1 MPIAAGLLFK
11 AFLTKVLIKYWYLFI
26 IVALLGGGYWYVQHL
41 QDEVEQQKAKVVQLE
56 KTLDECIVDRDHY
69 AATIKSLNDEVRQW
83 EQMSAEQKKKFE
95 ALNGSLAKMQQQYN
109 KRIQEL
115 LARPKPKTCDES
127 IQFLI
132 DAGRSN
138 PWAKR

>member
-1 MPIAAGLLFK
+1 MPIAASLLFK
-11 AFLTKVLIKYWYLFI
+11 AFLTKVLAQYWYLFV
-26 IVALLGGGYWYVQHL
+26 IVALAGGGYWYVHHL
-41 QDEVEQQKAKVVQLE
+41 QKEVEQQKEKVVQLQT
-56 KTLDECIVDRDHY
+56 TLDQCIIDRDHY
-69 AATIKSLNDEVRQW
+69 AATIQSLNEEVKQW

-95 ALNGSLAKMQQQYN
+95 ALNGSLAKLQQQYN

-115 LARPKPKTCDES
+115 LSRPKPKTCDES